1 MRELRSNN
9 HSRHLILF
17 HLIFAS
23 KYRRRI
29 FENKDFGE
37 ALKSKFIDISSKYD
51 FEIDTI
57 DLDYSKPDHIHVLV
71 RSVPTLAPYQ
81 IVKALKQESNK
92 WAWDSYSDW
101 LRKFYWK
108 SHHLFSRGYF
118 VGSVGNVSADQ
129 VHQYLESQGRNEC

>member
-23 KYRRRI
+23 KYRRKI

-37 ALKSKFIDISSKYD
+37 ALKSKFVDISSKYD
-51 FEIDTI
+51 FE
-57 DLDYSKPDHIHVLV
+57 
-71 RSVPTLAPYQ
+71 
-81 IVKALKQESNK
+81 
-92 WAWDSYSDW
+92 
-101 LRKFYWK
+101 
-108 SHHLFSRGYF
+108 
-118 VGSVGNVSADQ
+118 SVGNVSADQ

>member
-29 FENKDFGE
+29 FENKEFGE
-37 ALKSKFIDISSKYD
+37 ALKSKFVDISSKYD

-81 IVKALKQESNK
+81 IVKVLKQESNK
-92 WAWDSYSDW
+92 WAWDDYSD
-101 LRKFYWK
+101 
-108 SHHLFSRGYF
+108 
-118 VGSVGNVSADQ
+118 
-129 VHQYLESQGRNEC
+129 

>member
-29 FENKDFGE
+29 FENKEFGE
-37 ALKSKFIDISSKYD
+37 ALKSKFTDISSKYD
-51 FEIDTI
+51 FEIDAI

-81 IVKALKQESNK
+81 IVKMLKQESNK
-92 WAWDSYSDW
+92 WTCDNYSSW

-108 SHHLFSRGYF
+108 SNHLFSRGYF

-129 VHQYLESQGRNEC
+129 VHQYLESQERNEC